1 MTKAEDIVKDEDY
14 QFGFHDN
21 VEPKFSTGRG
31 LTEEV
36 VRQISAEKH
45 EPKWMLDYR
54 LKAFHIYE
62 KMPMPDFGPDLSGLD
77 LDNMLYYQKMTD
89 KKYRDWKDVPQ
100 DIKDTF

>member
-54 LKAFHIYE
+54 
-62 KMPMPDFGPDLSGLD
+62 
-77 LDNMLYYQKMTD
+77 
-89 KKYRDWKDVPQ
+89 
-100 DIKDTF
+100 